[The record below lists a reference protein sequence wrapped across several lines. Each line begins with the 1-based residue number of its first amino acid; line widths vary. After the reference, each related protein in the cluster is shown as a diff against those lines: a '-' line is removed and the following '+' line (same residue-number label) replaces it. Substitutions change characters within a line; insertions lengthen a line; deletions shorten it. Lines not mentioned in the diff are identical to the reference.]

1 MHKYIENK
9 FENYKFK
16 HETNFYRKRID
27 FTYID
32 EKSKVHAIELKVK
45 DWKNSLHQIEV
56 NQLFANYSYL
66 GIWHEYD
73 TTVPKSVFKKLGF
86 GLISINQQNCEL
98 LVKPRESHIVNE
110 NLSKK
115 IKTQIIEGHY

>member
-9 FENYKFK
+9 FKKYKFK
-16 HETNFYRKRID
+16 HETIFYRKRID
-27 FTYID
+27 FAYLD
-32 EKSKVHAIELKVK
+32 ERGKVHAIELKVK

-56 NQLFANYSYL
+56 NQLCANYSYL

-73 TTVPKSVFKKLGF
+73 TIVPKSVFKKFGF

-98 LVKPRESHIVNE
+98 LVKPRESHILNE
-110 NLSKK
+110 NLTEK
-115 IKTQIIEGHY
+115 IKIQITEGHN